1 MPRPKPI
8 NPATKQFAI
17 RITGEVDALIDRL
30 VAIDAE
36 EHEEAPNRTA
46 WFVRLVRREAR
57 YRRLLPEKG
66 GNLRSTA
73 EQMAPVVEARTS
85 KQHVDE

>member
-1 MPRPKPI
+1 MARPKPL

-17 RITGEVDALIDRL
+17 RITDEVDTLIDRL
-30 VAIDAE
+30 VELDAE
-36 EHEEAPNRTA
+36 EHEESPNRTA

-66 GNLRSTA
+66 SAQRTAADRGALPPGNRAA
-73 EQMAPVVEARTS
+73 EREP
-85 KQHVDE
+85 DE

>member
-17 RITGEVDALIDRL
+17 RITDDMDELIDRL
-30 VAIDAE
+30 VALDAE
-36 EHEEAPNRTA
+36 DHEESPNRTA
-46 WFVRLVRREAR
+46 WFNRLVRREAR

-66 GNLRSTA
+66 SAHAAGVNRP
-73 EQMAPVVEARTS
+73 APATKGRASGEPPG
-85 KQHVDE
+85 E

>member
-1 MPRPKPI
+1 MARPKPL

-17 RITGEVDALIDRL
+17 RITDEVDTLIDRL
-30 VAIDAE
+30 VALDAE
-36 EHEEAPNRTA
+36 EHEESPNRTA

-66 GNLRSTA
+66 AAAATA
-73 EQMAPVVEARTS
+73 ADRAAPHQRARAGEREP
-85 KQHVDE
+85 DE